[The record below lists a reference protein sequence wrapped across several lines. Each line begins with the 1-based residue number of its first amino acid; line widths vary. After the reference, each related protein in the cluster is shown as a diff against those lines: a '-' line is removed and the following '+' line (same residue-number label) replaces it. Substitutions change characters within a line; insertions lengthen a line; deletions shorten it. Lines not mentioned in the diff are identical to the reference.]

1 MAYVDLNPI
10 RAKMTTPPETS
21 DHTSIQRKIHSA
33 IKDEQP
39 AELLPFV
46 GDERLNM
53 GSGLMFSIKDYIML
67 VEDTGRII
75 RQDKRAAISSNSLYI
90 LNRLN
95 LPVENWLKITR
106 EFGHL
111 FKGAVGALAA
121 LTEYCEH
128 LDRKRRHGAAN
139 CQRWLCA

>member
-10 RAKMTTPPETS
+10 RAKMATTPETS
-21 DHTSIQRKIHSA
+21 DHTSIQRRIHSA
-33 IKDEQP
+33 IKGEQP
-39 AELLPFV
+39 AELVPFV

-53 GSGLMFSIKDYIML
+53 PDGLMFSVKDYILL

-75 RQDKRAAISSNSLYI
+75 REDNRGPISSNSQYI

-95 LPVENWLKITR
+95 IATDNWLKITC

-111 FKGAVGALAA
+111 FKGRWVP
-121 LTEYCEH
+121 Y
-128 LDRKRRHGAAN
+128 RH
-139 CQRWLCA
+139 